1 MRALKVLVIVMGVLI
16 VAGTVGLIA
25 VIVQRMSAAT
35 PTAQRIEG
43 GLGQPAGTRIRG
55 LAGAG
60 DRVAVWVEGPQGE
73 RVLLL
78 DPRSGRV
85 LGELRPTE

>member
-1 MRALKVLVIVMGVLI
+1 MLVIVMGVLI

-25 VIVQRMSAAT
+25 VIVQRMSVAT
-35 PTAQRIEG
+35 PSAQRIEG

>member
-1 MRALKVLVIVMGVLI
+1 MLVIVMGVLI
-16 VAGTVGLIA
+16 IAGTVGLIA
-25 VIVQRMSAAT
+25 VIVQRMSSAA
-35 PTAQRIEG
+35 PGAMSTAQRIEG
-43 GLGQPAGTRIRG
+43 GLGQPAGTHIRG

-60 DRVAVWVEGPQGE
+60 DRVAIWVEGPQGE

-85 LGELRPTE
+85 LGELRPGE